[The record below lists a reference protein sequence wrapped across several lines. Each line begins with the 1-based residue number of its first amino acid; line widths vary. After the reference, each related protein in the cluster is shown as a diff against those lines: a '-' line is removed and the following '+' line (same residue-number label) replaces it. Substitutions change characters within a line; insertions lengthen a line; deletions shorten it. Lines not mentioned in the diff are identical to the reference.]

1 MYLHGGSGKGNQLS
15 SVYQDGLPEY
25 LKSGKLEID
34 DAYVVIPQLPS
45 DKKGW
50 SDFASETEQ
59 LILYISET
67 YKIDG
72 SKISLTGHSMG
83 GTGTWSLA
91 LTYPNLFSRIA
102 PLSGS
107 VRYSRENVNI
117 LGNLPVR
124 AFVGSEDIVVD
135 PESSRQMIS
144 ALQKINA
151 YAQITVFDGANHF
164 DVPELAYLGNTGL
177 IEWLISRNS

>member
-1 MYLHGGSGKGNQLS
+1 M
-15 SVYQDGLPEY
+15 
-25 LKSGKLEID
+25 
-34 DAYVVIPQLPS
+34 
-45 DKKGW
+45 
-50 SDFASETEQ
+50 
-59 LILYISET
+59 ILYISET

-72 SKISLTGHSMG
+72 GKISLTGHSMG

-91 LTYPNLFSRIA
+91 LTYPNLFSCIA

-124 AFVGSEDIVVD
+124 AFVCSEDIVVD
-135 PESSRQMIS
+135 LESSRQMIS
-144 ALQKINA
+144 ALQKINK

-177 IEWLISRNS
+177 IEWLIFQNN